1 MLTTAAQRAGF
12 GGGVVVDYP
21 NSAKRRKMYLC
32 LMVGQ
37 SDVPK
42 GLGENGMEVEGGE
55 EGEEGDRVKNEK
67 RRRRERLKGKKVM
80 KGAVDKEWILKKK
93 ELYRTRGKE
102 GVPRDSKV
110 GTRTFGLAGEGF
122 TDSPRVRAVHGEE
135 AKAKVLASRGEDIQS
150 RMGVYQYASF
160 RSCCRKYM
168 YIMAAGRLGGSC
180 RSPVV
185 GRVPSGRYTPCVP
198 RNQITRWPGR
208 SGE

>member
-21 NSAKRRKMYLC
+21 NSAKKRKMYLC

-37 SDVPK
+37 SEVPK

-55 EGEEGDRVKNEK
+55 EGEEGDRVKHEK

-110 GTRTFGLAGEGF
+110 GHRVFGVSGYGLLINYVCLQF
-122 TDSPRVRAVHGEE
+122 TA
-135 AKAKVLASRGEDIQS
+135 
-150 RMGVYQYASF
+150 
-160 RSCCRKYM
+160 RK
-168 YIMAAGRLGGSC
+168 RK
-180 RSPVV
+180 PKF
-185 GRVPSGRYTPCVP
+185 
-198 RNQITRWPGR
+198 
-208 SGE
+208 